1 MAEQESSQPGLQSII
16 SGPLDGLDPPITC
29 KEAFEETIALLRYPL
44 DPISEGLKKELQ
56 ITELDANSFVVKLIL
71 DGKKLDSFG
80 YGKGDGTDRVRHWK
94 KVVAKPEKM
103 SITVTDFVPEAQLGE
118 WLSDAKEEPLNFCG
132 IFNCHALV
140 ECQFLSKPCT
150 VFWLTVRCCGSNMD
164 LEKQKLLN
172 TSPPAVPSAAGT
184 AGICFVAPEDRT
196 KLVLNVVGTCL
207 TFAALVSFL
216 DLLLD
221 YFVDTWLWPILGC
234 LLVSGH
240 LLLVLGLNQLG
251 SPFTAARQLALAALI
266 CEGIAYVALAS
277 TYFFPSFIVPFWWWH
292 AIVLIFL
299 WPAMVLVQA
308 SIFFGLC
315 AKPEATSGLV
325 RYLHYIAFLGLFF
338 VACVCFLCSILL
350 LFAGGTAIK
359 DYVIS
364 ILPGDGIGPPGIGE
378 KIITASTKTVFKV
391 PICDMSNSSCSL
403 KDMPLHQ
410 WTAVKPGGNTRCL
423 LGDYAFRVWRGNSSR
438 VLLTFDGGGSCWNW
452 PTFVG
457 AMCSPAV
464 GFNWDGIMKIDDPGN
479 PFYGYTVVEVVYCS
493 GDAFAGAAEHFWI
506 MPAVSASAW
515 KPMMGYAN
523 TLSVMEWTKAQFEGP
538 EPGLTSPLESFV
550 ISGESAGA
558 LGVQLWQADILER
571 FKGRYQDKKTIF
583 IADSFL
589 GLQVNDLDAL
599 QRGIMDYWGLCES
612 GIIPSQLLQ
621 RCLNRNIN
629 IRDLVLYNL
638 KTYPEVRLLMPLSKF
653 DQVQIIFGDLVA
665 AFREPSSLLRD
676 FLSGKTDKVQA
687 RLFNSSTFY
696 QELTAHVS
704 MFAAYP
710 QFAVFLV
717 NADYHGFTLL
727 SPEKL
732 NATTPAGLEDNCSK
746 ADVGQRLL
754 QWLNPETKQT
764 NQCYSK
770 EGVDLWTADF
780 CNSSIPWNPGS
791 CTK

>member
-1 MAEQESSQPGLQSII
+1 
-16 SGPLDGLDPPITC
+16 
-29 KEAFEETIALLRYPL
+29 
-44 DPISEGLKKELQ
+44 
-56 ITELDANSFVVKLIL
+56 
-71 DGKKLDSFG
+71 
-80 YGKGDGTDRVRHWK
+80 
-94 KVVAKPEKM
+94 
-103 SITVTDFVPEAQLGE
+103 
-118 WLSDAKEEPLNFCG
+118 
-132 IFNCHALV
+132 
-140 ECQFLSKPCT
+140 
-150 VFWLTVRCCGSNMD
+150 MD
-164 LEKQKLLN
+164 LEKQKLLS
-172 TSPPAVPSAAGT
+172 TSPSSAPASNGL
-184 AGICFVAPEDRT
+184 VAPEDRI

-207 TFAALVSFL
+207 TFAALISFL

-221 YFVDTWLWPILGC
+221 YFVDTWIWPILGC

-251 SPFTAARQLALAALI
+251 PEFRAAKQLALAALI
-266 CEGIAYVALAS
+266 CESIAYVALGS
-277 TYFFPSFIVPFWWWH
+277 TYFFRSFIVPFWWWH
-292 AIVLIFL
+292 ANVLIFI

-308 SIFFGLC
+308 SIFFGLG
-315 AKPEATSGLV
+315 AKSEATGLV
-325 RYLHYIAFLGLFF
+325 RYLHYIAALGLFF
-338 VACVCFLCSILL
+338 VACVCFLCSSLL

-364 ILPGDGIGPPGIGE
+364 ILPGDGLAPPGIGE
-378 KIITASTKTVFKV
+378 KVVTASTKTVFKV
-391 PICDMSNSSCSL
+391 PICDMSNSNCSL

-410 WTAVKPGGNTRCL
+410 WTAVKPGGNTGCL
-423 LGDYAFRVWRGNSSR
+423 LGDYVFRVWRGNSSK

-464 GFNWDGIMKIDDPGN
+464 GFNWAGIMKIQDPGN
-479 PFYGYTVVEVVYCS
+479 PFYGYTLVEVVYCS
-493 GDAFAGAAEHFWI
+493 GDAFAGASEHFWI
-506 MPAVSASAW
+506 MPAQSASAW
-515 KPMMGYAN
+515 KPMKGYAN

-558 LGVQLWQADILER
+558 LGVQLWQAAILER

-589 GLQVNDLDAL
+589 GLQVNDVDAL
-599 QRGIMDYWGLCES
+599 QRGIMDYWGLCET
-612 GIIPSQLLQ
+612 GIIPSPLRQ
-621 RCLNRNIN
+621 RCRNRDIN

-653 DQVQIIFGDLVA
+653 DQVQIIFGDLVI

-676 FLSGKTDKVQA
+676 FLSGKTEKVKA

-696 QELTAHVS
+696 KELTAHVS

-710 QFAVFLV
+710 QFSVFLV

-727 SPEKL
+727 IPEKM
-732 NATTPAGLEDNCSK
+732 NATTPAGLEDDCSK
-746 ADVGQRLL
+746 APVGQRLL

-764 NQCYSK
+764 NQCYNK
-770 EGVDLWTADF
+770 EGVELWTGDF
-780 CNSSIPWNPGS
+780 CNSSIPWEQGS